1 MENRIKNIMS
11 AVFEIP
17 YTEISE
23 ESTMDTIESWDS
35 LKHMNLVIAL
45 EDEFQITIPDEEVGN
60 LISYKLINLILK
72 EILDSND

>member
-17 YTEISE
+17 CTEISE
-23 ESTMDTIESWDS
+23 ESSMDTIVSWDS

-60 LISYKLINLILK
+60 LASFSLIKLIVG
-72 EILDSND
+72 EIIGSND

>member
-1 MENRIKNIMS
+1 MENRIKKVMS

-17 YTEISE
+17 NIEINE
-23 ESTMDTIESWDS
+23 TSTMDTIESWDS

-60 LISYKLINLILK
+60 LASFLLIKLIIR
-72 EILDSND
+72 EIIGSND